1 MPAGWRRFTI
11 LEHDHPHLHWDLLL
25 DAGDALRTWR
35 LLSPPACLQ
44 WIAAEQLPDHR
55 RLYLDYEGPVSGNRG
70 YVVQTHTGLY
80 RRSDWSDAL
89 VSESPAGW
97 EPVIGSDGTLEL
109 TDTELAARAICR
121 RDGDHNWQ
129 WWFE

>member
-70 YVVQTHTGLY
+70 TWFRRTPDFTAAATGPTLWC
-80 RRSDWSDAL
+80 RNRPQVGSLSSVAL
-89 VSESPAGW
+89 VPW
-97 EPVIGSDGTLEL
+97 
-109 TDTELAARAICR
+109 
-121 RDGDHNWQ
+121 N
-129 WWFE
+129 